1 VATWGGYIFVVNVIA
16 AHAAVLVG
24 LGRYSSSLHRAYSIF
39 FIVGT
44 FGAVQIPSECDDAR
58 DEGDGDGRDT
68 RDRQALARV
77 GRDGPLTL
85 LLLPPPPPPPPPP
98 HGVPRAVVGWQPL
111 QSLEQLSGVAVFIVL
126 QLLELLALG
135 ACNACVSGETGVCV
149 CVCGGQREKEGE
161 ENGCD
166 GRGSAD
172 PGGVRAADPQVAT
185 CLGCPGRS

>member
-135 ACNACVSGETGVCV
+135 VCNACVSGETGVCV